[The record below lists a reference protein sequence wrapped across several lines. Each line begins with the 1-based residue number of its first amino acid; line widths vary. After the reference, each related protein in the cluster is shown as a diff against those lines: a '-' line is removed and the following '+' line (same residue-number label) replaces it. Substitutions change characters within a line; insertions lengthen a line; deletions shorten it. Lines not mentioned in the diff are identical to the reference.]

1 MFTIKQ
7 TRWNKAPLKLNISR
21 NMMPGQLV
29 VPPGGYIGELRSGA
43 ILSIL
48 KYPDLSKTAHT
59 LLYLFVCINYINYSL
74 KKCPIYLSDLSLMV
88 KLIVCYVWLF
98 IVFKLIWVV

>member
-7 TRWNKAPLKLNISR
+7 TRWIKAPLKLNISR

-48 KYPDLSKTAHT
+48 
-59 LLYLFVCINYINYSL
+59 
-74 KKCPIYLSDLSLMV
+74 
-88 KLIVCYVWLF
+88 
-98 IVFKLIWVV
+98 